1 MIKVTINGV
10 CHEFTPDITILE
22 ATRQL
27 GLNLPT
33 FCNHQLLKPV
43 ASCRVCL
50 VEIEGIPRLQP
61 SCATLI
67 TDGMVVNTDGDRAT
81 QARQSTIKLLLT
93 NHPLDCPIC
102 DKGGEC
108 ELQDTVLDHGPRVS
122 YFEENKRVFT
132 DKDPI
137 LNKVIVANSNRCIQ
151 CQRCVRVCDEVV
163 GASAIGVIGRGADCL
178 ETGFD
183 NNLNSCD
190 HCGNCIEV
198 CPVGALMRVEYR
210 YKARPWDLITTETI
224 CPHCGTGCQIS
235 AETRNNQLVRVKAK
249 PTSAV
254 NKELLCTKG
263 RFGIDFVD
271 KAPRITQPMVRKD
284 NELQAVSWDE
294 ALDALK
300 ENLQPL
306 IQQGASATGVISARM
321 TNEVLFRFHQFISK
335 VFASEQIY
343 CGNDIYQH
351 DFQPGYQH
359 ALNSLLGQAY
369 TNKPISELFNSDC
382 VFVLGCNIGEQ
393 NPVSEYLLRSVFTRQ
408 PFTLLLASTRQS
420 RLDLLAKAYIR
431 YPPGHELALLQ
442 QLLSQLKNDQL
453 AEKDQST
460 ENRSTKT
467 QGSDELQSVP
477 PELKDISDRLASA
490 KSISLL
496 IGSDLLTGANTKATA
511 NTLVQL
517 QEILQQIS
525 SNVQFQFLFQ
535 HSNGLGA
542 LDIASNWQGPSQA
555 LVTSSTPPEILYV
568 VDQEL
573 PFITDPDGTSNNTS
587 SRIPRPQL
595 MIYQGAFVNSTMEVA
610 DIVLPGFSFAET
622 DGTFTNNEGRVQRV
636 RPFYSATKS
645 STNKNGDRNSS
656 NSAKYDAEIFSL
668 VTQCLEKQ
676 GELGSL
682 EPLHIFDEICHQLP
696 AYQGLDWS
704 QLDSNLAF
712 RSSVPAHPIKHQVS
726 HQFSHQGGE
735 AFVQPSPLIEIEH
748 ELVPD
753 TTPVPEAQTDNSQPF
768 LLLTASSLYHSKD
781 PIAASSQLN
790 DIEKEAWIE
799 IHEHDANRLRVNQ
812 NEPLL
817 VRYNN
822 RSFDTPN
829 DSDQNQLGKSL
840 ILPVHITRRTTQST
854 LVISGD
860 LTKLP
865 NDLAMSPS
873 PTPCLASVYRE

>member
-10 CHEFTPDITILE
+10 CHDFTPGITILE

-50 VEIEGIPRLQP
+50 VEIEGVPRLQP

-67 TDGMVVNTDGDRAT
+67 TDGMMVNTDGDRAT
-81 QARQSTIKLLLT
+81 QARQSTIKLLLA

-163 GASAIGVIGRGADCL
+163 GASAIGVIGRGADCI

-210 YKARPWDLITTETI
+210 YKARPWDLATTETI

-271 KAPRITQPMVRKD
+271 KAPRITQPMVRKN
-284 NELQAVSWDE
+284 NELLAVSWSE

-306 IQQGASATGVISARM
+306 IQQGASTTGVISGRM
-321 TNEVLFRFHQFISK
+321 TNEVLFRFHQFISE

-343 CGNDIYQH
+343 CGNDIYRH

-359 ALNSLLGQAY
+359 ALNSLINQSY
-369 TNKPISELFNSDC
+369 TNKPVSELFNSDC
-382 VFVLGCNIGEQ
+382 IFVLGCNIGEQ
-393 NPVSEYLLRSVFTRQ
+393 NPVSEYLLRSDFTRQ

-420 RLDLLAKAYIR
+420 RLDLLAKAYLR

-442 QLLSQLKNDQL
+442 QLILQLKNVQRV
-453 AEKDQST
+453 ENNQPT
-460 ENRSTKT
+460 ENRNTET
-467 QGSDELQSVP
+467 QVSDELQSMS
-477 PELKDISDRLASA
+477 PEQKDISEKLASA
-490 KSISLL
+490 NSISLL
-496 IGSDLLTGANTKATA
+496 IGSDLLTGESTTATVH
-511 NTLVQL
+511 NLVQL
-517 QEILQQIS
+517 IKVLQQITPDVS
-525 SNVQFQFLFQ
+525 LQFLFQ
-535 HSNGLGA
+535 HCNGLGA
-542 LDIASNWQGPSQA
+542 LDIASNWPGPTQTLRQA
-555 LVTSSTPPEILYV
+555 LTQTTSQSADIIYV

-573 PFITDPDGTSNNTS
+573 PLPK
-587 SRIPRPQL
+587 PQL
-595 MIYQGAFVNSTMEVA
+595 MIYQGAFVNSTMEMA

-636 RPFYSATKS
+636 RPFYSAPEG
-645 STNKNGDRNSS
+645 STNRINNSG

-668 VTQCLEKQ
+668 VAHCLEH
-676 GELGSL
+676 GELGRS
-682 EPLHIFDEICHQLP
+682 EPQRIFDEISQQLP
-696 AYQGLDWS
+696 AYQGLDWD

-712 RSSVPAHPIKHQVS
+712 RKAVPAHQLS
-726 HQFSHQGGE
+726 HHSVE
-735 AFVQPSPLIEIEH
+735 AHVQASPNLKNKH
-748 ELVPD
+748 ELVSD
-753 TTPVPEAQTDNSQPF
+753 ITPEPEAQDDNSQPF

-781 PIAASSQLN
+781 PIAASSQLD
-790 DIEKEAWIE
+790 DIETVVWIE
-799 IHEHDANRLRVNQ
+799 IHEHDANKLRVNH

-817 VRYNN
+817 VRYQTQYLDAPSSSGQSLLN
-822 RSFDTPN
+822 
-829 DSDQNQLGKSL
+829 KSL
-840 ILPVHITRRTTQST
+840 ILPARITRRATKST

-865 NDLAMSPS
+865 NNLAMSPT

>member
-10 CHEFTPDITILE
+10 CHEFTPGITILE

-50 VEIEGIPRLQP
+50 VEIEGVPRLQP

-67 TDGMVVNTDGDRAT
+67 ADGMVVNTDGDRAT
-81 QARQSTIKLLLT
+81 QARQSTIKLLLA

-183 NNLNSCD
+183 NSLNSCD

-210 YKARPWDLITTETI
+210 YKARPWDLITTDTI

-271 KAPRITQPMVRKD
+271 KAPRITQPMVRKN
-284 NELQAVSWDE
+284 NELQPVSWSE
-294 ALDALK
+294 ALDTLK

-306 IQQGASATGVISARM
+306 IQQGANTAGVVSARM

-335 VFASEQIY
+335 TFASKQIY
-343 CGNDIYQH
+343 CGNDIYRH
-351 DFQPGYQH
+351 DFEPGYQH
-359 ALNSLLGQAY
+359 AVNSLINQSY
-369 TNKPISELFNSDC
+369 TNKPVSDLFNSDC

-393 NPVSEYLLRSVFTRQ
+393 NPVSEYLLRGCFSRQ

-420 RLDLLAKAYIR
+420 RLDLLAKTFLR

-442 QLLSQLKNDQL
+442 QLLSQLKKDQL
-453 AEKDQST
+453 AEKDQPT

-467 QGSDELQSVP
+467 QGSDELQSVS

-496 IGSDLLTGANTKATA
+496 IGSDLLTGANAKAAA
-511 NTLVQL
+511 NALVQL
-517 QEILQQIS
+517 QEILQQITPDVS
-525 SNVQFQFLFQ
+525 LQFLFQ
-535 HSNGLGA
+535 HCNGLGA
-542 LDIASNWQGPSQA
+542 LDIASHWQGPSQA
-555 LVTSSTPPEILYV
+555 LVTSAASPDILYV

-573 PFITDPDGTSNNTS
+573 SFITDPDGTSNNTS
-587 SRIPRPQL
+587 FRIPLPRL
-595 MIYQGAFVNSTMEVA
+595 MIYQGAFVNSTMEMA

-622 DGTFTNNEGRVQRV
+622 DGTFTNNEGRVQHV

-645 STNKNGDRNSS
+645 STNKNDDRNSS
-656 NSAKYDAEIFSL
+656 NNAKYDAEIFSL
-668 VTQCLEKQ
+668 VAQCLEKQ
-676 GELGSL
+676 SELGCT
-682 EPLHIFDEICHQLP
+682 EPQRIFDEICRQLP
-696 AYQGLDWS
+696 AYQGLDWN

-712 RSSVPAHPIKHQVS
+712 RNSGPLHPIKHQVS
-726 HQFSHQGGE
+726 HQFSHQNIE
-735 AFVQPSPLIEIEH
+735 AFVQPSPLIEKEH

-799 IHEHDANRLRVNQ
+799 IHEHDANKLKVNH
-812 NEPLL
+812 NESLL
-817 VRYNN
+817 VRYQ
-822 RSFDTPN
+822 T
-829 DSDQNQLGKSL
+829 QNLDALSSSGQSLLNKSL
-840 ILPVHITRRTTQST
+840 ILPARITRRATKST

-865 NDLAMSPS
+865 NNLAMSPT

>member
-10 CHEFTPDITILE
+10 CHEFTPGITILE

-50 VEIEGIPRLQP
+50 VEIEGVPRLQP

-81 QARQSTIKLLLT
+81 QARQSTIKLLLA

-163 GASAIGVIGRGADCL
+163 GASAIGVIGRGADCI

-210 YKARPWDLITTETI
+210 YKARPWDLATTETI

-271 KAPRITQPMVRKD
+271 KAPRITQPMVRKN
-284 NELQAVSWDE
+284 NELLAVSWSE

-306 IQQGASATGVISARM
+306 IQQGASTTGVISGRM
-321 TNEVLFRFHQFISK
+321 TNEVLFRFHQFISE

-343 CGNDIYQH
+343 CGNDIYRR
-351 DFQPGYQH
+351 DFEPGYQH
-359 ALNSLLGQAY
+359 ALNSLINQSY
-369 TNKPISELFNSDC
+369 TNKPVSELFNSDC
-382 VFVLGCNIGEQ
+382 IFVLGCNIGEQ
-393 NPVSEYLLRSVFTRQ
+393 NPVSEYLLRSNFTRQ

-420 RLDLLAKAYIR
+420 RLDLLAKTYLR

-442 QLLSQLKNDQL
+442 QLILQLKNVQRV
-453 AEKDQST
+453 ENNQPT
-460 ENRSTKT
+460 ENRNTET
-467 QGSDELQSVP
+467 QVSDELQSMS
-477 PELKDISDRLASA
+477 PELKDISEKLASA
-490 KSISLL
+490 NSISLL
-496 IGSDLLTGANTKATA
+496 IGSDLLTGESTTATVH
-511 NTLVQL
+511 NLVQL
-517 QEILQQIS
+517 IKVLQQITPDM
-525 SNVQFQFLFQ
+525 QFQFLFQ
-535 HSNGLGA
+535 HCNGLGA
-542 LDIASNWQGPSQA
+542 LDIASNWPGPTQTLLQA
-555 LVTSSTPPEILYV
+555 LTQTTSQSADIIYV

-573 PFITDPDGTSNNTS
+573 PLPK
-587 SRIPRPQL
+587 PQL
-595 MIYQGAFVNSTMEVA
+595 MIYQGAFVNSTMEMA

-636 RPFYSATKS
+636 RPFYSAPEG
-645 STNKNGDRNSS
+645 STNRINNSG

-668 VTQCLEKQ
+668 VAHCLEQ
-676 GELGSL
+676 GELGSS
-682 EPLHIFDEICHQLP
+682 EPQHIFDEICHQLP

-704 QLDSNLAF
+704 LLGSNLAF
-712 RSSVPAHPIKHQVS
+712 RSSAPAHPIKHQVS
-726 HQFSHQGGE
+726 HQFSHQDGE
-735 AFVQPSPLIEIEH
+735 AFVQPSPLIEKEH
-748 ELVPD
+748 ELVSD
-753 TTPVPEAQTDNSQPF
+753 ITPEPEAQDDNSQPF
-768 LLLTASSLYHSKD
+768 LLLIASSLYHSKD
-781 PIAASSQLN
+781 PIAASSQLD
-790 DIEKEAWIE
+790 DIETEAWIE
-799 IHEHDANRLRVNQ
+799 IHEHDASKLRVNH

-829 DSDQNQLGKSL
+829 DSVQNQLGKSL

-865 NDLAMSPS
+865 NNLAMSPT